1 MQQNDSTDLTPSLTP
16 SQQAA
21 KEPFLSVL
29 RELART
35 YQAFSSFD
43 ENYIRQLD
51 LTVPQYDVICTL
63 GNTPGMMMG
72 QLAEKTLV
80 TKGTLTG
87 IVDRLEKKGLVRREV
102 PPDNRRCFIIVLTPA
117 GEQVFEDVF
126 PTHINCLKQ
135 RFSHLSTEQLQQIQT
150 SLQQLRSVFQPDAN
164 TPLEEVSSY

>member
-1 MQQNDSTDLTPSLTP
+1 MPETSPTNPTPSLTP

-21 KEPFLSVL
+21 KEPFLGVL

-43 ENYIRQLD
+43 EDYIRHLG

-63 GNTPGMMMG
+63 GNTSGMMMG

-102 PPDNRRCFIIVLTPA
+102 PPENRRCFIIVLTA
-117 GEQVFEDVF
+117 EGERVFEEVF
-126 PTHINCLKQ
+126 PTHINYLKQ
-135 RFSHLSTEQLQQIQT
+135 RFSHLSAEQLQQMQT
-150 SLQQLRSVFQPDAN
+150 SLQQLRSVFQ
-164 TPLEEVSSY
+164 